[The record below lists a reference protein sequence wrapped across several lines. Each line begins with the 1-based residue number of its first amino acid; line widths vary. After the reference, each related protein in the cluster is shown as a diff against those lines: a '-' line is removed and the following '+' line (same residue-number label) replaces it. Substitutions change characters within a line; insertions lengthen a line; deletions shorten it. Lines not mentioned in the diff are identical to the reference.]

1 VRRLA
6 ALVLVVVLAAG
17 CGSDGADDSDADG
30 PATTAT
36 AVAELGVVDPV
47 TDNYKA
53 CFNTDPTAF
62 EPRTWLSVSGVVA
75 GDVTYGLPA
84 GTPSSVDTA
93 AADGLALVG
102 DDGTSATLVADV
114 GPAEVAANGGL
125 FRVEA
130 VGRFG
135 LLVPIRSR
143 EALADDSLVA
153 TLTLA
158 AESGPIAEV
167 EARYDPDATLA
178 DVGPGSPELGGP
190 AGRWTIGGT
199 PTVTDVERAP
209 YTC

>member
-6 ALVLVVVLAAG
+6 ALGLVVVLAVG
-17 CGSDGADDSDADG
+17 CSSDGDDATDADAAG
-30 PATTAT
+30 PTTMT
-36 AVAELGVVDPV
+36 STTSAVGELRVVDPI

-62 EPRTWLSVSGVVA
+62 EPRTWLSESGVVA
-75 GDVTYGLPA
+75 GDVTYGLPT
-84 GTPSSVDTA
+84 GTPSSADTV

-143 EALADDSLVA
+143 EALADDSIVA
-153 TLTLA
+153 TLTLE
-158 AESGPIAEV
+158 AEGGPIAEV
-167 EARYDPDATLA
+167 EARYDPDAALG
-178 DVGPGSPELGGP
+178 DGGPG
-190 AGRWTIGGT
+190 
-199 PTVTDVERAP
+199 
-209 YTC
+209 